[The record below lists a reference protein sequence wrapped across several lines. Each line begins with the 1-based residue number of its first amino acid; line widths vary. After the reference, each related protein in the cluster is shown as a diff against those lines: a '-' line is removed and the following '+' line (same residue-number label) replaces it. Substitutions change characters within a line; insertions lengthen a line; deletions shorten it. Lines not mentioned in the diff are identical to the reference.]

1 MNFSVLL
8 NLIPIL
14 VKYGPPVI
22 AFIQQEGPAV
32 QQFIKDVEA
41 AFGQPAIGAT
51 GANVDIGAML
61 QKLFPQQGT
70 TTVTTIPMAHDPA
83 LSGPGFV
90 FKS

>member
-41 AFGQPAIGAT
+41 AFGQPATGAA
-51 GANVDIGAML
+51 GANVDIGALL
-61 QKLFPQQGT
+61 QKLFPT
-70 TTVTTIPMAHDPA
+70 TTATTTPA
-83 LSGPGFV
+83 APGPVLSGPGFV